1 MGIESKCGNGEY
13 EAFRLMDNSRVYAYL
28 TSIVKLPCTF
38 DIREIESYDI
48 GLGDTVTHR
57 YQHCYYE
64 STPTRP
70 EDSDKGVEG
79 FIIGYK
85 DTNNRNDVIY
95 ILDII
100 NGEFVKISSRGQ
112 EISHLTGSISD
123 IGKGSKCGLLSD
135 FMSYILLDQR
145 IDKPEPRELPELI
158 NLMDT
163 WFYKTTNDLG
173 EEMDK
178 LEVLNKNKVGI
189 KVGTKEKVIVD
200 LELLDPMVFQVP
212 SKKHADM
219 FKIEHVNINLKYRK
233 LNEKFRM
240 WTTEL
245 FDESLGYDEESLF
258 LAMGNILYVFNQI
271 EELVWVH
278 HLDQGVE
285 GYETIPANRLVS
297 KLYERFIKEVELF
310 KSVSSK
316 VDNQIDLETNR
327 PIIKEIALLLIA
339 CTNTEIAN
347 ENLSIPELIAV
358 TSEILGYKFEYINPS
373 IKG

>member
-1 MGIESKCGNGEY
+1 MGIESKY
-13 EAFRLMDNSRVYAYL
+13 EAFRLMDDSRVYAYL

-85 DTNNRNDVIY
+85 DTNKRNDVIY

-178 LEVLNKNKVGI
+178 LEVLNKNKGVI
-189 KVGTKEKVIVD
+189 KVGAKEKVMVD

-219 FKIEHVNINLKYRK
+219 FKIEHVYINLKYRK

-240 WTTEL
+240 WTTDL

-278 HLDQGVE
+278 HLDQGVG

-316 VDNQIDLETNR
+316 VDNQTDLETNR

>member
-13 EAFRLMDNSRVYAYL
+13 EAFRLMDDSRVYAYL

-85 DTNNRNDVIY
+85 DTNKRNDVIY

-163 WFYKTTNDLG
+163 WFYKTTNDLC

-178 LEVLNKNKVGI
+178 LEVLNKNKGEI

-219 FKIEHVNINLKYRK
+219 FKIEHVYINLKYRK

-240 WTTEL
+240 WTTDL

-316 VDNQIDLETNR
+316 VDNQTDLETNR